1 MAVPRVL
8 PDDQSLPSVCG
19 DGTRQSVERDAT
31 AQRCIHLSKSGRTK
45 QTLTDY
51 LSLFVVA
58 LLSATL
64 LPGGSEL
71 LFSALLLSADP
82 MLSPLALWATATVGN
97 TLGALLNWWLG
108 GWLLHY
114 QSRSWFPF
122 KPDSLER
129 SQRWFQ
135 RYGVWSLLLAWAPL
149 VGDGLTFVAG
159 VMRVGLGRFLVLVML
174 GKGARY
180 AVLLWLVLTAAST
193 LPRP

>member
-1 MAVPRVL
+1 MVSEL
-8 PDDQSLPSVCG
+8 
-19 DGTRQSVERDAT
+19 
-31 AQRCIHLSKSGRTK
+31 
-45 QTLTDY
+45 

-71 LFSALLLSADP
+71 MLAALATVGEQPLSLLW
-82 MLSPLALWATATVGN
+82 LWVVATAGN
-97 TLGALLNWWLG
+97 TLGAVVNWWLG

-114 QSRSWFPF
+114 FPRWQSRPWFPF
-122 KPDSLER
+122 KADGLQR

-135 RYGVWSLLLAWAPL
+135 RYGAWSLLLAWAPL

-159 VMRVGLGRFLVLVML
+159 VMRVGLLRFVVLVAI
-174 GKGARY
+174 GKGGRY
-180 AVLLWLVLTAAST
+180 AVLLWVVLEVVGG